1 MISTIGYDYHRMCC
15 AFRGIVL
22 IDSYGSLLQ
31 MLQHIDGLY
40 QYAPDRLIV
49 GVDFE
54 GVELNRH
61 GPLCLVHLEMHS
73 LEPILHRF

>member
-1 MISTIGYDYHRMCC
+1 M
-15 AFRGIVL
+15 

-40 QYAPDRLIV
+40 QYGPDRLVV

-61 GPLCLVHLEMHS
+61 GALCLVQMTLSDNPSLVYAPWLKGGGREVEMK
-73 LEPILHRF
+73 